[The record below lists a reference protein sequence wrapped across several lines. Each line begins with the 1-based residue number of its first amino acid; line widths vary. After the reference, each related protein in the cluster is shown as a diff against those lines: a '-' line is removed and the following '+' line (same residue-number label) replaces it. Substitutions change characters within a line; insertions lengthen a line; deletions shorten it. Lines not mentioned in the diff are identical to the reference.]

1 MRERVFGIET
11 EYALIW
17 QPGRAGAARPTNLAL
32 YPRLEGALRHRVRS
46 LPHAFSP
53 FRAKGGRFLE
63 NGGSFHYEATP
74 EDFEHGLLEL
84 ASPECRDPY
93 TLLAHERAKDALVE
107 ELADEVNLELRL
119 AGWDGALRIGK
130 NNVDS
135 QGNTFGSHE
144 NYWIEDRMPV
154 GLRAAFLPVW
164 LALWTISLPVV
175 IWVFAA
181 QLLVLLGIAAGAFA
195 VLLCAVLLAVLRPSA
210 ARRLLGFVEARI
222 ARAGEQPG
230 ALARRLHW
238 LVKPIYP
245 LLALHS
251 RVYNRFHFRAI
262 RRDLAAHLATRT
274 IYTGAGAVAFDGG
287 PLLRLAQ
294 RPPFVRTLAR
304 IFPTGGDRPMFE
316 TRDLFFRPWSALLS
330 RRRLHLLVGDANL
343 CEWAQVLR
351 VGTTALIL
359 ELIESHPDVRLPV
372 LADPLDALRRTSLDA
387 DLSAPLALADGGTA
401 TALEIQRRYLSAVRR
416 VLEPDRSDAP
426 WKARVLRAWQET
438 LELLER
444 DPAALA
450 DRVDWI
456 AKRRL
461 LDEELPDAADRE
473 ALARRGAALVRDD
486 GAHTPE
492 ERRLR
497 GLAFRAWRLDL
508 RYHELGARGG
518 HRRLE
523 RRGRV
528 RRLCDDAA
536 IERARPEPPADT
548 RAWARGQ
555 AIKFACAHARDGG
568 VAWHRVRLGKLDWR
582 WLRDPLDP
590 GKGNP

>member
-1 MRERVFGIET
+1 V
-11 EYALIW
+11 
-17 QPGRAGAARPTNLAL
+17 
-32 YPRLEGALRHRVRS
+32 
-46 LPHAFSP
+46 
-53 FRAKGGRFLE
+53 
-63 NGGSFHYEATP
+63 
-74 EDFEHGLLEL
+74 
-84 ASPECRDPY
+84 
-93 TLLAHERAKDALVE
+93 
-107 ELADEVNLELRL
+107 
-119 AGWDGALRIGK
+119 
-130 NNVDS
+130 
-135 QGNTFGSHE
+135 
-144 NYWIEDRMPV
+144 
-154 GLRAAFLPVW
+154 PVW
-164 LALWTISLPVV
+164 LALWAISLPVV
-175 IWVFAA
+175 VWVFAA
-181 QLLVLLGIAAGAFA
+181 QLLVLAGLALGAFA
-195 VLLCAVLLAVLRPSA
+195 VLLSAAVLALLRPAS
-210 ARRLLGFVEARI
+210 ARRLLQFVEARL

-251 RVYNRFHFRAI
+251 AVYNRFHFRAI

-330 RRRLHLLVGDANL
+330 HRRLHLLVGDANL

-359 ELIESHPDVRLPV
+359 EAIEARPDVRLPV
-372 LADPLDALRRTSLDA
+372 LADPLDALRRVSLDA
-387 DLSAPLALADGGTA
+387 DLRAPLALADGGSA
-401 TALEIQRRYLSAVRR
+401 TALEVQRRYLSAVRR
-416 VLEPDRSDAP
+416 VLTPEHGDVDP
-426 WKARVLRAWQET
+426 WKERVLRAWRET
-438 LELLER
+438 LDLLER
-444 DPAALA
+444 DPMALA
-450 DRVDWI
+450 DRVDWL

-461 LDEELPDAADRE
+461 LEEELPDPADR
-473 ALARRGAALVRDD
+473 AALEQRGPVLTRDD

-492 ERRLR
+492 DRRLR

-508 RYHELGARGG
+508 RYHELGPRGG

-528 RRLCDDAA
+528 RRLSEDAA
-536 IERARPEPPADT
+536 VARARTEPPPDT

-555 AIKFACAHARDGG
+555 AIKWACAHARDGG

-582 WLRDPLDP
+582 WLRDPLEP
-590 GKGNP
+590 KS